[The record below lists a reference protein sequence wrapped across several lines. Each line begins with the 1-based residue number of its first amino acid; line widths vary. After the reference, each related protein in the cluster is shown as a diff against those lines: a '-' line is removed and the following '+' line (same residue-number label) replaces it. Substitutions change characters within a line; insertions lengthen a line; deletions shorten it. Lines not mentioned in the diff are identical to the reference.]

1 MVVAGKKSST
11 KKRGEQNESTVPKMK
26 LPVPSA
32 ERLVPRSSQML
43 LPSVPSSIVVSNQ
56 VPGKSDLKEGDSMA
70 ELVKK
75 EGENLQRESNAGSG
89 PPKNMPRG
97 VPVASFPNLP
107 HQDFTGH
114 EFGGRP
120 ENGGTKSSGRSRARI
135 LKLHRRLRSCRPGPA
150 GVEKPHS
157 SK

>member
-32 ERLVPRSSQML
+32 EQLVPRSSQML

-97 VPVASFPNLP
+97 VPVAFFRTCLTKTSRGTNLAGGLKMVGP
-107 HQDFTGH
+107 SPAEDRER
-114 EFGGRP
+114 EF
-120 ENGGTKSSGRSRARI
+120 
-135 LKLHRRLRSCRPGPA
+135 
-150 GVEKPHS
+150 
-157 SK
+157 